1 MDAGL
6 SEEELLIRA
15 REERANIVGR
25 YDLGRE
31 EGAVIDPWEDPE
43 LEVYHTTD
51 RFGFIHDTRLPRTR
65 SKEEEKKLEVESS
78 RIPKWL
84 KMIKTW
90 DKYWEKEKFVKRIY
104 KGIPDRFRGTV
115 WAKLLFLEQT
125 KEEQKGK
132 YEEMK
137 RLGCKWSPDV
147 RQIDLDVNRTYRDH
161 TMFRMRYDV
170 KQQQLFYVLVAYS
183 MYNQEVGYCQGMSQ
197 IAALLLMYLN
207 EEDAFWAL
215 SALMSSPKYAMHGFF
230 IPGFPKLLRYQQ
242 HHDKILDKFL
252 PKLKKH
258 LERNCID
265 SGLYTLKWFF
275 QCFLDRVPFTLTLR
289 LWDIFVLEGERLL
302 VAFAYS
308 ILKLHRR
315 HIARLDM
322 DQILDYLQ
330 KKLEKNFGYED
341 DYVIE
346 SLEKAMD
353 ELKKAKLDHPGP
365 PPDHELPQQPFGMFI
380 EPTIEKESGIR
391 RDFTE
396 EERLITEKLMKRTE
410 TIGLNG
416 SHLSVDRGSRYSLEC
431 SIDEV
436 SSLGGVG
443 GSRASL
449 ANTSLTSA
457 ADLSTLSSVTLAR
470 RGDIDAASIQSGR
483 SLISPDTRSVQSVRS
498 PRSPTERFRHS
509 NSHSPSQSAAAHRTN
524 GDVQSD
530 TQSLQSEGEVVH
542 NGDLGSPSHS
552 PSTPRPSCLSVSQT
566 TLQDKEALLSEPAT
580 PKATETPDTVRIFVS
595 YSGNTETLTPKSHFS
610 KAADDDLK
618 VITSSSDPNRITIHV
633 DRDERLSA
641 LSEYSSNPSSSP
653 RDPSTLHDSLGS
665 ESFTTV
671 DSSSQDHSAL
681 LQEIKISQESSPQS
695 KGYSPSP
702 QSKSYSPSPQSK
714 GYSPSPQSKG
724 YSPSPQSKGYSPS
737 PQSKGYSP
745 SPQSKGYSPSPQS
758 KGYSPSPQ
766 SKGYSPP
773 VSPSLPRLE
782 TSRSRPIT
790 LDSPEYSE
798 GLL

>member
-15 REERANIVGR
+15 REERAAIVGR

-31 EGAVIDPWEDPE
+31 EGAIIDPWEDPE
-43 LEVYHTTD
+43 FEVYHTTD
-51 RFGFIHDTRLPRTR
+51 RYGFIHDNRLPQSR
-65 SKEEEKKLEVESS
+65 SKEEEKRLEIEMS
-78 RIPKWL
+78 RIPKWT
-84 KMIKTW
+84 KMIKSW
-90 DKYWEKEKFVKRIY
+90 EKYWDKEKFFKRVY

-115 WAKLLFLEQT
+115 WAKLLYLEQI

-132 YEEMK
+132 YEEMR
-137 RLGCKWSPDV
+137 RLGRKWSTDV

-161 TMFRMRYDV
+161 SMFRKRYDE
-170 KQQQLFYVLVAYS
+170 KQRQLFHILVAYS

-242 HHDKILDKFL
+242 HHDKILEKFL

-289 LWDIFVLEGERLL
+289 LWDIFLLEGERLL
-302 VAFAYS
+302 VAFAYC

-315 HIARLDM
+315 QITRLDM

-346 SLEKAMD
+346 SLEKAME
-353 ELKKAKLDHPGP
+353 ELKKAKLDHPGA
-365 PPDHELPQQPFGMFI
+365 PPDNELPQQPFGMFI
-380 EPTIEKESGIR
+380 EPSVEKESGIR
-391 RDFTE
+391 RGFTE

-410 TIGLNG
+410 TIGING

-470 RGDIDAASIQSGR
+470 RGDMDAASIQSGR

-498 PRSPTERFRHS
+498 PRSPTEKFRHS
-509 NSHSPSQSAAAHRTN
+509 NNHSPSQSLPTQTN
-524 GDVQSD
+524 GDVHSD
-530 TQSLQSEGEVVH
+530 ARSFQSEGEVVH
-542 NGDLGSPSHS
+542 NGLAGSPPHS

-566 TLQDKEALLSEPAT
+566 TLQDGEALQSEPAT
-580 PKATETPDTVRIFVS
+580 PKATETPDTVRIFVP
-595 YSGNTETLTPKSHFS
+595 YSGNTESTASKSQAPRTPPPAGENPKY
-610 KAADDDLK
+610 
-618 VITSSSDPNRITIHV
+618 ITSSPDDPNRITIRV
-633 DRDERLSA
+633 DRDEA
-641 LSEYSSNPSSSP
+641 LSSP
-653 RDPSTLHDSLGS
+653 RGLSSGPNTSSRNFADSQDLPSQSFSSSVLDDSSDLSTTLQ
-665 ESFTTV
+665 ETSFTQ
-671 DSSSQDHSAL
+671 DISPRMRPSSAP
-681 LQEIKISQESSPQS
+681 I
-695 KGYSPSP
+695 
-702 QSKSYSPSPQSK
+702 
-714 GYSPSPQSKG
+714 
-724 YSPSPQSKGYSPS
+724 
-737 PQSKGYSP
+737 
-745 SPQSKGYSPSPQS
+745 
-758 KGYSPSPQ
+758 
-766 SKGYSPP
+766 
-773 VSPSLPRLE
+773 SPSLPKLQ
-782 TSRSRPIT
+782 TARSRPIT

>member
-1 MDAGL
+1 MLLIECTTAGL

-15 REERANIVGR
+15 REERGNIVGR
-25 YDLGRE
+25 YILGRE
-31 EGAVIDPWEDPE
+31 EGALIDPWEDPE
-43 LEVYHTTD
+43 FEVYHTTD
-51 RFGFIHDTRLPRTR
+51 RYGFIHDTRLPQTR
-65 SKEEEKKLEVESS
+65 SKDEEKRLEVELS

-90 DKYWEKEKFVKRIY
+90 DKYWEKEKFTKRVH
-104 KGIPDRFRGTV
+104 KGIPDRFRPSV
-115 WAKLLFLEQT
+115 WTRLLSVEQM

-161 TMFRMRYDV
+161 TMFRKRYDV
-170 KQQQLFYVLVAYS
+170 KQKQLFHILVAYS

-207 EEDAFWAL
+207 EEEAFWAL
-215 SALMSSPKYAMHGFF
+215 SALMTSHRYAMHGFF

-275 QCFLDRVPFTLTLR
+275 QCFLDRVPFSLTLR
-289 LWDIFVLEGERLL
+289 LWDIFLLEGERLL
-302 VAFAYS
+302 LAFAYTV
-308 ILKLHRR
+308 LKLHRR

-346 SLEKAMD
+346 SLEKVMD

-365 PPDHELPQQPFGMFI
+365 PPDHELPQQPFGMFV
-380 EPTIEKESGIR
+380 EPNIEKETGLR
-391 RDFTE
+391 REFTE
-396 EERLITEKLMKRTE
+396 EERLITERLMKRTE

-498 PRSPTERFRHS
+498 PRSPTERFRVS
-509 NSHSPSQSAAAHRTN
+509 NSHSPSQSAPHQTN

-530 TQSLQSEGEVVH
+530 TQSLQSEGEGVH
-542 NGDLGSPSHS
+542 NGELSSPAHS
-552 PSTPRPSCLSVSQT
+552 PSTPRPSCLSVSQM

-580 PKATETPDTVRIFVS
+580 PKATETPDTVRIFVP
-595 YSGNTETLTPKSHFS
+595 YSGNTDPLTPKSNIS
-610 KAADDDLK
+610 KSTDDDLK
-618 VITSSSDPNRITIHV
+618 LITSSSDPNKIMIHV
-633 DRDERLSA
+633 DRDETLSVP
-641 LSEYSSNPSSSP
+641 SEYSSNPSSSP
-653 RDPSTLHDSLGS
+653 RDTLNLLDSLSS
-665 ESFTTV
+665 ENYASV
-671 DSSSQDHSAL
+671 DSSSQDHSTL
-681 LQEIKISQESSPQS
+681 LQDIKVFPLH
-695 KGYSPSP
+695 KGCSPS
-702 QSKSYSPSPQSK
+702 
-714 GYSPSPQSKG
+714 
-724 YSPSPQSKGYSPS
+724 
-737 PQSKGYSP
+737 
-745 SPQSKGYSPSPQS
+745 
-758 KGYSPSPQ
+758 
-766 SKGYSPP
+766 

>member
-1 MDAGL
+1 MTSNMDAARRNQDIRKMLNPDSRSLMGMENADNARGAERQLSRVRCVAGWLVGGWERPDGNASWRL

-15 REERANIVGR
+15 REERATIVGR
-25 YDLGRE
+25 YELGRE
-31 EGAVIDPWEDPE
+31 EGAIIDPWEDPE
-43 LEVYHTTD
+43 FEVYHSTD
-51 RFGFIHDTRLPRTR
+51 RYGFIHDTRLPQSR
-65 SKEEEKKLEVESS
+65 SKEEEKRLEIELS

-84 KMIKTW
+84 KMIKSW
-90 DKYWEKEKFVKRIY
+90 DKYWDKDKFIKRIY
-104 KGIPDRFRGTV
+104 KGIPDRFRGVV
-115 WAKLLFLEQT
+115 WAKLLLLEQI
-125 KEEQKGK
+125 KEEQRGK

-137 RLGCKWSPDV
+137 RLGCKWSTDV

-161 TMFRMRYDV
+161 TMFRKRYDE
-170 KQQQLFYVLVAYS
+170 KQQQLFHVLVAYS

-215 SALMSSPKYAMHGFF
+215 SALMSSPKYSMHGFF

-242 HHDKILDKFL
+242 HHDKILEKFL

-289 LWDIFVLEGERLL
+289 LWDIFLMVGEHLL
-302 VAFAYS
+302 IAFAYTV
-308 ILKLHRR
+308 LKLHRR
-315 HIARLDM
+315 QIARLDM

-346 SLEKAMD
+346 SLEKSMD
-353 ELKKAKLDHPGP
+353 ELKKAKLDHPGA
-365 PPDHELPQQPFGMFI
+365 PPDGELPQQPFGMFI

-391 RDFTE
+391 RDFTD
-396 EERLITEKLMKRTE
+396 EERMITEKLMKRTE

-498 PRSPTERFRHS
+498 PRSPTEKFRHS
-509 NSHSPSQSAAAHRTN
+509 NSHSPSQSLPHQTN
-524 GDVQSD
+524 GDVHGD
-530 TQSLQSEGEVVH
+530 TRSIQSEGEIVH
-542 NGDLGSPSHS
+542 NGILGSPSHS

-580 PKATETPDTVRIFVS
+580 PKATETPDTVRIFVP
-595 YSGNTETLTPKSHFS
+595 YSGNTETLTPKTQVPKSPPVEELKFISTGS
-610 KAADDDLK
+610 K
-618 VITSSSDPNRITIHV
+618 DPNKIMIHV
-633 DRDERLSA
+633 DGDDSL
-641 LSEYSSNPSSSP
+641 SSP
-653 RDPSTLHDSLGS
+653 REHSSTPRSSPREFSNSMDL
-665 ESFTTV
+665 TTSQNFSSPL
-671 DSSSQDHSAL
+671 DMSSQDLSTTLQDFSFTQEFTSQAKTYSAP
-681 LQEIKISQESSPQS
+681 ISPT
-695 KGYSPSP
+695 
-702 QSKSYSPSPQSK
+702 
-714 GYSPSPQSKG
+714 
-724 YSPSPQSKGYSPS
+724 
-737 PQSKGYSP
+737 
-745 SPQSKGYSPSPQS
+745 
-758 KGYSPSPQ
+758 
-766 SKGYSPP
+766 
-773 VSPSLPRLE
+773 LPKLE

-790 LDSPEYSE
+790 LDSPEYNE

>member
-1 MDAGL
+1 MKGKMDAGL

-15 REERANIVGR
+15 REERATIVGR
-25 YDLGRE
+25 YNLGRE

-43 LEVYHTTD
+43 FEIYHSTD
-51 RFGFIHDTRLPRTR
+51 RYGFIHDTRLPQSR
-65 SKEEEKKLEVESS
+65 SKEEEKRLEIELS

-84 KMIKTW
+84 KMIKSW
-90 DKYWEKEKFVKRIY
+90 DKYLDKDKFVKRIY
-104 KGIPDRFRGTV
+104 KGIPDRFRGEV
-115 WAKLLFLEQT
+115 WANLLFLSKI
-125 KEEQKGK
+125 KEEQRGK

-137 RLGCKWSPDV
+137 RLGCKWSTDV

-161 TMFRMRYDV
+161 TMFRKRYDE
-170 KQQQLFYVLVAYS
+170 KQQQLFHVLVAYS

-207 EEDAFWAL
+207 EEDAFWAV

-242 HHDKILDKFL
+242 HHDKILEKFL

-258 LERNCID
+258 MERNCID

-289 LWDIFVLEGERLL
+289 LWDIFLLEGERLL
-302 VAFAYS
+302 VAFAYT

-315 HIARLDM
+315 QIARLDM

-330 KKLEKNFGYED
+330 KKLEKNFGHDD

-353 ELKKAKLDHPGP
+353 ELKKAKLDHPGA
-365 PPDHELPQQPFGMFI
+365 PPDSELPQQPFGMFI
-380 EPTIEKESGIR
+380 EPTVEKESGIR

-416 SHLSVDRGSRYSLEC
+416 SHLSVDRGSRGSLEY

-498 PRSPTERFRHS
+498 PRSPTEKFRHS
-509 NSHSPSQSAAAHRTN
+509 NSHSPSQSLPIQTN
-524 GDVQSD
+524 GDVLGD
-530 TQSLQSEGEVVH
+530 TRSIQSEGEVVH
-542 NGDLGSPSHS
+542 NGVMGSPSHS

-580 PKATETPDTVRIFVS
+580 PKATETPDTVRIFVP
-595 YSGNTETLTPKSHFS
+595 YSGNTETLSPKTQAPKSIP
-610 KAADDDLK
+610 AEELRL
-618 VITSSSDPNRITIHV
+618 VTSSSKDPNKIMIHV
-633 DRDERLSA
+633 DGDDSA
-641 LSEYSSNPSSSP
+641 SSP
-653 RDPSTLHDSLGS
+653 RDHSSPPNSSPRD
-665 ESFTTV
+665 FTNSKDLTTSQ
-671 DSSSQDHSAL
+671 DSSSQDRSAT
-681 LQEIKISQESSPQS
+681 LQEFSFTKDFNSQS
-695 KGYSPSP
+695 KTYSAPISP
-702 QSKSYSPSPQSK
+702 T
-714 GYSPSPQSKG
+714 
-724 YSPSPQSKGYSPS
+724 
-737 PQSKGYSP
+737 
-745 SPQSKGYSPSPQS
+745 
-758 KGYSPSPQ
+758 
-766 SKGYSPP
+766 
-773 VSPSLPRLE
+773 LPRLE

-790 LDSPEYSE
+790 LDSPEYRE

>member
-1 MDAGL
+1 MDAARMNQDIRKMLNPDSQSLMGL

-15 REERANIVGR
+15 REERAAIVGR
-25 YDLGRE
+25 YHLGRE
-31 EGAVIDPWEDPE
+31 DGAIIVPWEDPE
-43 LEVYHTTD
+43 LEIYHATD
-51 RFGFIHDTRLPRTR
+51 RYGFIHDTRLPQSRT
-65 SKEEEKKLEVESS
+65 KEEEKQLEVEVS
-78 RIPKWL
+78 RIQKWL
-84 KMIKTW
+84 KMIKAW
-90 DKYWEKEKFVKRIY
+90 DKYWGKEKLTKRIY
-104 KGIPDRFRGTV
+104 KGIPDRFRGDV
-115 WAKLLFLEQT
+115 WARLLFLEQL
-125 KEEQKGK
+125 KEEQIGK

-137 RLGCKWSPDV
+137 KLGCKWSTDV

-161 TMFRMRYDV
+161 MFFRKRYDE
-170 KQQQLFYVLVAYS
+170 KQQQLFHILVAYS

-215 SALMSSPKYAMHGFF
+215 SALMSKPKYAMHGFF

-242 HHDKILDKFL
+242 HHDKILEKFL

-289 LWDIFVLEGERLL
+289 LWDIFLLEGERLL
-302 VAFAYS
+302 VAFAYV

-315 HIARLDM
+315 QIARLDM

-330 KKLEKNFGYED
+330 KKLEKDFSYDD

-346 SLEKAMD
+346 SLEKAME
-353 ELKKAKLDHPGP
+353 ELRKAKLDHPGA
-365 PPDHELPQQPFGMFI
+365 PPDCELPQQPFGMFI

-391 RDFTE
+391 RGFTE
-396 EERLITEKLMKRTE
+396 EERQITEKLMKRNE
-410 TIGLNG
+410 TVGLNG

-483 SLISPDTRSVQSVRS
+483 SLMSPDTRSVQSVRS
-498 PRSPTERFRHS
+498 PRSPTDKFRHS
-509 NSHSPSQSAAAHRTN
+509 NSQSPSQSQQTN
-524 GDVQSD
+524 GEIHSD
-530 TQSLQSEGEVVH
+530 TRSVHSESEVVH
-542 NGDLGSPSHS
+542 NGVLGSPNNS

-566 TLQDKEALLSEPAT
+566 TLQGEAALQSEPAT
-580 PKATETPDTVRIFVS
+580 PKATETPDTVRIFVP
-595 YSGNTETLTPKSHFS
+595 YSGNTESLTPKSQVAKSPLGGGEFKYIPGS
-610 KAADDDLK
+610 PD
-618 VITSSSDPNRITIHV
+618 DPNRIMIHV
-633 DRDERLSA
+633 DGDDSL
-641 LSEYSSNPSSSP
+641 SSP
-653 RDPSTLHDSLGS
+653 RSSGFSNSPRDIVSSQNFSSPLEL
-665 ESFTTV
+665 
-671 DSSSQDHSAL
+671 SSSC
-681 LQEIKISQESSPQS
+681 SQEQSVSEHNMNFKQEFSPQV
-695 KGYSPSP
+695 GTAPI
-702 QSKSYSPSPQSK
+702 
-714 GYSPSPQSKG
+714 
-724 YSPSPQSKGYSPS
+724 
-737 PQSKGYSP
+737 
-745 SPQSKGYSPSPQS
+745 
-758 KGYSPSPQ
+758 
-766 SKGYSPP
+766 P

-782 TSRSRPIT
+782 TARTRPIT
-790 LDSPEYSE
+790 LDSPEYEE

>member
-1 MDAGL
+1 MDAARRSQDIRKMLNPDSRSLMGL

-25 YDLGRE
+25 YNLGRE

-43 LEVYHTTD
+43 FEVYHSTD
-51 RFGFIHDTRLPRTR
+51 RYGFIHDTRLPQNR
-65 SKEEEKKLEVESS
+65 SKEEEKRLEIELS
-78 RIPKWL
+78 RIDKWL
-84 KMIKTW
+84 KMIRTW
-90 DKYWEKEKFVKRIY
+90 DKYWGKEKFVKRIH

-115 WAKLLFLEQT
+115 WARLLFLEQM
-125 KEEQKGK
+125 KEQQKGK

-161 TMFRMRYDV
+161 TMFRKRYDE
-170 KQQQLFYVLVAYS
+170 KQQQLFHVLVAYS

-215 SALMSSPKYAMHGFF
+215 SGLMSSPKYAMHGFF

-242 HHDKILDKFL
+242 HHDKILEKFL

-275 QCFLDRVPFTLTLR
+275 QCFLDRVPFPLTLR
-289 LWDIFVLEGERLL
+289 LWDIFLLEGEHLL
-302 VAFAYS
+302 LAFAYTV
-308 ILKLHRR
+308 LKLHRR
-315 HIARLDM
+315 QIARLDM

-346 SLEKAMD
+346 SLEKAME
-353 ELKKAKLDHPGP
+353 ELKKVKLDHPGP

-391 RDFTE
+391 REFTE

-509 NSHSPSQSAAAHRTN
+509 NSHSPSQSAPHRTN

-542 NGDLGSPSHS
+542 NGDLGSPAHS
-552 PSTPRPSCLSVSQT
+552 PSTPRPSCLSVSQM

-580 PKATETPDTVRIFVS
+580 PKATETPDTVRIFVP
-595 YSGNTETLTPKSHFS
+595 YSGNTDTLTPKGQVPKSVN
-610 KAADDDLK
+610 DDLK
-618 VITSSSDPNRITIHV
+618 VTASSTDPNKIMIHV
-633 DRDERLSA
+633 DRDEPSSVP
-641 LSEYSSNPSSSP
+641 SEYSSNPSSSP
-653 RDPSTLHDSLGS
+653 RDPSNLLESLS
-665 ESFTTV
+665 LENYTSV
-671 DSSSQDHSAL
+671 DSSSQDHSTL
-681 LQEIKISQESSPQS
+681 VQDLKVFPQNKGFSPL
-695 KGYSPSP
+695 
-702 QSKSYSPSPQSK
+702 
-714 GYSPSPQSKG
+714 
-724 YSPSPQSKGYSPS
+724 
-737 PQSKGYSP
+737 
-745 SPQSKGYSPSPQS
+745 
-758 KGYSPSPQ
+758 
-766 SKGYSPP
+766 
-773 VSPSLPRLE
+773 VSPTLPRLE

>member
-1 MDAGL
+1 MTSNMDAARRNQDIRKMLNPDSRSLMGL

-15 REERANIVGR
+15 REERATIVGR
-25 YDLGRE
+25 YNLGRE

-43 LEVYHTTD
+43 FEVYHSTD
-51 RFGFIHDTRLPRTR
+51 RYGFIHDTRLPQSR
-65 SKEEEKKLEVESS
+65 SKEEEKRLEIELS

-84 KMIKTW
+84 KMIKSW
-90 DKYWEKEKFVKRIY
+90 EKYWDKEKFIKRIY
-104 KGIPDRFRGTV
+104 KGIPDRFRGVV
-115 WAKLLFLEQT
+115 WAKLLLLEKI
-125 KEEQKGK
+125 KEEQRGK
-132 YEEMK
+132 YEEMR
-137 RLGCKWSPDV
+137 RLGCKWSTDV

-161 TMFRMRYDV
+161 TMFRKRYTE
-170 KQQQLFYVLVAYS
+170 KQQQLFHVLVAYS

-242 HHDKILDKFL
+242 HHDKILEKFL

-289 LWDIFVLEGERLL
+289 LWDIFLMEGERLL
-302 VAFAYS
+302 IAFAYS

-315 HIARLDM
+315 QIARLDM

-346 SLEKAMD
+346 SLEKSME
-353 ELKKAKLDHPGP
+353 ELKKAKLDHPGA
-365 PPDHELPQQPFGMFI
+365 PPDMELPQQPFGLFI

-396 EERLITEKLMKRTE
+396 EERMITEKLMKRTE

-483 SLISPDTRSVQSVRS
+483 SLISPDTHSVQSVRS
-498 PRSPTERFRHS
+498 PRSPTEKFRHS
-509 NSHSPSQSAAAHRTN
+509 NSHSPSQSLPHQTN
-524 GDVQSD
+524 GDLHGD
-530 TQSLQSEGEVVH
+530 TRSIQSEGEVVH
-542 NGDLGSPSHS
+542 NGILGSPSHS

-580 PKATETPDTVRIFVS
+580 PKATETPDTVRIFVP
-595 YSGNTETLTPKSHFS
+595 YSGNTETVILKTQISKSPPVEE
-610 KAADDDLK
+610 LK
-618 VITSSSDPNRITIHV
+618 FINTSSKDPNKIMIHV
-633 DRDERLSA
+633 DADDSL
-641 LSEYSSNPSSSP
+641 SSP
-653 RDPSTLHDSLGS
+653 RDHSSTPNSSPRNFSNSLDRTTVHHFS
-665 ESFTTV
+665 SPLDISSDDLSTTLQDFSFTQDFTQQSRTY
-671 DSSSQDHSAL
+671 SSS
-681 LQEIKISQESSPQS
+681 ISPT
-695 KGYSPSP
+695 
-702 QSKSYSPSPQSK
+702 
-714 GYSPSPQSKG
+714 
-724 YSPSPQSKGYSPS
+724 
-737 PQSKGYSP
+737 
-745 SPQSKGYSPSPQS
+745 
-758 KGYSPSPQ
+758 
-766 SKGYSPP
+766 
-773 VSPSLPRLE
+773 LPRLE

-790 LDSPEYSE
+790 LDSPEYNE